1 MKRFIVKIS
10 GYIMI
15 IVVLTLSINAVY
27 KMRVQKTALIPDQ
40 IDICN
45 FGSSH
50 GVHSY
55 YYEDLESKYTCYNFA
70 MDSQSL
76 SYDERL
82 LDCYKNRLAD
92 HAVVIIDISYF
103 ACWGIPESKSEN
115 FDSKNQRYYSVL
127 SPKYIKEYDWYTDLI
142 VNHLCSLNDGPLKV
156 VKEILRPT
164 TQTKSYPDNWDI
176 VDQSKLRE
184 DVKAACQRHIF
195 MEKRDDDG
203 NLIFNEEENQALYD
217 MVRICRAHH
226 ATPIFVTVPYLK
238 EYTDEIRN
246 EDPDFYDQFYA
257 WIYQLSAELGV
268 EYYDYSLDERFIHD
282 YSLFYNGD
290 HMNSY
295 GAKKFTK
302 ILYDEVIKY
311 HTRKLQIM
319 SAKY

>member
-1 MKRFIVKIS
+1 
-10 GYIMI
+10 
-15 IVVLTLSINAVY
+15 
-27 KMRVQKTALIPDQ
+27 
-40 IDICN
+40 
-45 FGSSH
+45 
-50 GVHSY
+50 
-55 YYEDLESKYTCYNFA
+55 
-70 MDSQSL
+70 
-76 SYDERL
+76 
-82 LDCYKNRLAD
+82 
-92 HAVVIIDISYF
+92 
-103 ACWGIPESKSEN
+103 
-115 FDSKNQRYYSVL
+115 
-127 SPKYIKEYDWYTDLI
+127 
-142 VNHLCSLNDGPLKV
+142 
-156 VKEILRPT
+156 
-164 TQTKSYPDNWDI
+164 
-176 VDQSKLRE
+176 
-184 DVKAACQRHIF
+184 

-319 SAKY
+319 STKY